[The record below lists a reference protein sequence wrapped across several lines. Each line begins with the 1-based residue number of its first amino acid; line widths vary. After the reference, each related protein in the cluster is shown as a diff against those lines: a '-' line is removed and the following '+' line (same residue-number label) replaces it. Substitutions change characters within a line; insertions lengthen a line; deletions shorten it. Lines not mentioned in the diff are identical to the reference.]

1 MFLAY
6 GADPSFT
13 FASTGYKAAITIA
26 VEKKNREIVEML
38 VHKTTP
44 KSDMPPYHG
53 PKQQGCLIDNISYPV
68 EFTPPLIRAVKIG
81 NVELVRLLLAIS
93 RRRNG
98 PKRRVFQD
106 SHRPESRSHG
116 EEIVPR

>member
-1 MFLAY
+1 MMWATDQENLGLVNMFLAY

-44 KSDMPPYHG
+44 VL
-53 PKQQGCLIDNISYPV
+53 C
-68 EFTPPLIRAVKIG
+68 T
-81 NVELVRLLLAIS
+81 
-93 RRRNG
+93 
-98 PKRRVFQD
+98 RVLD
-106 SHRPESRSHG
+106 WWWTRKTLNWLHSC
-116 EEIVPR
+116 

>member
-1 MFLAY
+1 MVDQEDVELAALLLTN
-6 GADPSFT
+6 GVGCDF
-13 FASTGYKAAITIA
+13 
-26 VEKKNREIVEML
+26 E
-38 VHKTTP
+38 

-81 NVELVRLLLAIS
+81 NVELVRLLLATS
-93 RRRNG
+93 RRRND

-116 EEIVPR
+116 EEIVTR